1 MSDKVEIPMS
11 EALACVHYQIEM
23 NDLDAAKAIL
33 RILIRQ
39 AYEMERGVPI
49 PEANTAL
56 ATALDGIEVA
66 EETPNS
72 DAGC

>member
-33 RILIRQ
+33 RLLIRQ
-39 AYEMERGVPI
+39 AYEMEHGVPI
-49 PEANTAL
+49 PEAEANTASS
-56 ATALDGIEVA
+56 TSIDGIEAA
-66 EETPNS
+66 EDKP